1 MKDMRVAG
9 QEGFRTGG
17 CSTGGMQCTCRRDA
31 MQEGCKTRHEVCST
45 GGIQDRNDWGDAG
58 QDEGGVFALL
68 LPLVHPLEKQSF
80 Q

>member
-1 MKDMRVAG
+1 MQDRRDSGQGDAV
-9 QEGFRTGG
+9 QEG
-17 CSTGGMQCTCRRDA
+17 CSVHAGGMQCRRDV
-31 MQEGCKTRHEVCST
+31 RHEVCST

-58 QDEGGVFALL
+58 QDEGRVFALL